1 MIVAIVCQRRT
12 AAVSSPRPIRRRSPT
27 ALPQA
32 GEGGEGQ
39 RRHAVEAGDRGHT
52 GRERAGDVP
61 YASLR
66 TATDRPLSVE
76 LGAAS
81 IRP

>member
-1 MIVAIVCQRRT
+1 MIVAIVCRRRT

-39 RRHAVEAGDRGHT
+39 RRHAVEAAIERTLAANGLETFRPPACGRQQT
-52 GRERAGDVP
+52 GLYR
-61 YASLR
+61 S
-66 TATDRPLSVE
+66 S
-76 LGAAS
+76 
-81 IRP
+81 